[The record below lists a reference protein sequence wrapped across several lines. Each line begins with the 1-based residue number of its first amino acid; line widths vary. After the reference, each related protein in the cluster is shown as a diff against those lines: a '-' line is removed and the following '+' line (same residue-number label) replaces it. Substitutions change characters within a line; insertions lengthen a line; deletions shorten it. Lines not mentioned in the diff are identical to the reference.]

1 MAEQQD
7 RRAARAARAVDRDV
21 DEPRGAREDRRG
33 PDDRDDHPHRS
44 RLRASISRWASSDRE
59 EARELR
65 QDTRKAGLV
74 GIGEAPDRQPV
85 ILQGTLKTV
94 SLRPR
99 GGVPALEA
107 ELYDG
112 SGSVTV
118 LWLGRRRIAGI
129 TPGRGIRVM
138 GRIGVH
144 DGHRVMY
151 NPRYFLRP

>member
-1 MAEQQD
+1 MTTVA
-7 RRAARAARAVDRDV
+7 
-21 DEPRGAREDRRG
+21 DEHDGAR
-33 PDDRDDHPHRS
+33 HRS

-65 QDTRKAGLV
+65 KDTRKAGLV
-74 GIGEAPDRQPV
+74 TIEDAVDRERV

-112 SGSVTV
+112 SGSIFVV
-118 LWLGRRRIAGI
+118 WLGRRRIAGI
-129 TPGRGIRVM
+129 TPGRGIRVV
-138 GRIGVH
+138 GRHGVQ
-144 DGHRVMY
+144 DRHRVMY
-151 NPRYFLRP
+151 NPRYFLRPS